1 MSKKE
6 FRKYIHSLKKD
17 QLEEQLLDLYER
29 FADVKVYYDFA
40 FNPREEKL
48 IEEYKFRVQKEYFPP
63 SGRKPKARRSVAQ
76 RHLRHFIKLGM
87 APDLVADAMLFNL
100 ETAQQFSALK
110 AIRQESFYI
119 SMLKSY
125 REARAFIASHNLE
138 MQFRSRLDAIA
149 EAAWKQE
156 WFNRAA
162 FSEEQ

>member
-6 FRKYIHSLKKD
+6 FRKYIHSLKKE

-29 FADVKVYYDFA
+29 FADVKVFYDFA

-87 APDLVADAMLFNL
+87 DPGLVADAMLFNL
-100 ETAQQFSALK
+100 ETAQQYSARK
-110 AIRQESFYI
+110 TIRQESFYI
-119 SMLKSY
+119 SMLKSF
-125 REARAFIASHNLE
+125 REARTFIASNNLE
-138 MQFRSRLDAIA
+138 MRYRSRLNAIA
-149 EAAWKQE
+149 EAAWEQE

-162 FSEEQ
+162 FSAEG